1 MRRYLNSTLGTL
13 ALIGSCLS
21 VPLGAAEAQT
31 PAPGTGAPTPV
42 SGQASASP
50 PGVPGG
56 EETYVVKKGD
66 TLWGIARNLLNDPF
80 LWPRIAERNRFI
92 KDPNRI
98 YPGDTLAMPGR
109 VLAPAPVAKAPKPEP
124 PKEAPKEAPKEEAKA
139 PAPPPAPPTAPVT
152 ILAPLPP
159 VPPASKEAIACSPV
173 LLDEGAT
180 ASAGI
185 GSIVKSTEGRLL
197 LSQEDY
203 VSVSLDRAEM
213 PKAGDRLAVV
223 RLGPRVIHPHSK
235 QRMGRTLH
243 TLGVLEVTEV
253 RDRTARSRVIYGCEA
268 ITIGDRV
275 APFALAP
282 FPEDKIAKPATRQV
296 EGVVLD
302 AARPLQLYGL
312 QHLVYLDVGVGQGI
326 APGDVFAVYRP
337 SVPAVNTAT
346 GQQVPIAPERL
357 GEAVVIRLTEKTAT
371 AVISVS
377 AKEILAGDRVVLSR
391 QIQP

>member
-1 MRRYLNSTLGTL
+1 MRRYGGSTLGTL
-13 ALIGSCLS
+13 ALIGYCLS
-21 VPLGAAEAQT
+21 VLLVAAEAQT
-31 PAPGTGAPTPV
+31 PAPGAGAPVPM

-56 EETYVVKKGD
+56 GEAYVVKKGD
-66 TLWGIARNLLNDPF
+66 TLWGIAKNLFDDPF
-80 LWPRIAERNRFI
+80 LWPRIAEHNLFI

-98 YPGDTLAMPGR
+98 YPGDTLALPGR
-109 VLAPAPVAKAPKPEP
+109 VLTPAPVAEAPKPEP
-124 PKEAPKEAPKEEAKA
+124 PREAPKGEAKPPAPPAPA
-139 PAPPPAPPTAPVT
+139 PAPPAAPTTV
-152 ILAPLPP
+152 LAPLAP
-159 VPPASKEAIACSPV
+159 VPPVSKAAIACSPV

-203 VSVSLDRAEM
+203 VSVSLDGAET

-223 RLGPRVIHPHSK
+223 RPGPRVIHPQSK
-235 QRMGRTLH
+235 LRMGRTLH

-268 ITIGDRV
+268 ITVGDRV
-275 APFALAP
+275 APFTLPP

-302 AARPLQLYGL
+302 AARPIQLYGL
-312 QHLVYLDVGVGQGI
+312 QHLVYLDVGAGQGI
-326 APGDVFAVYRP
+326 VPGDVFAVYRP
-337 SVPAVNTAT
+337 SVPAMNKVT
-346 GQQVPIAPERL
+346 GQPAPIAPERL
-357 GEAVVIRLTEKTAT
+357 GEAVVIRLTEKTTT
-371 AVISVS
+371 AVISMV
-377 AKEILAGDRVVLSR
+377 AKEILPGDRVALSR